1 MQQLAANQ
9 IAVAGE
15 GKSLMNRSACSLLPS
30 IRSSG
35 SWPEAFC
42 RATTMG
48 LLILLASV
56 ASFGQADQG
65 TITGQ
70 VLDPSGAVVAKAA
83 VKLTNIDTGLVLQA
97 HTDSSGVYT
106 FSPVKIGNY
115 QISATAAGFATT
127 TQQNLHLD
135 VQQRLAVNIQLR
147 TGAATETVEV
157 TAAPPLMQSEEASV
171 GQVMSARV
179 INETPLNGRNWVY
192 IAQLTSGVAPANGAR
207 GQGKGDFNANG
218 QRAEQNNFILD
229 GVDNNTNVVDFLN
242 GASFVVRP
250 PPDALSEFKVQ
261 TGDYSAEFGHSA
273 GAVVNATL
281 KSGTNQV
288 HGSLWEYARNNAFD
302 ARDWDA
308 LSVPNYH
315 QNQFGA
321 TLGLPIF
328 KNKLFFFGD
337 VEANRVIFQETQ
349 TETVP
354 TAKMRTGD
362 FSELLDTSLTGAAK
376 PIQLYEPN
384 SANPNQPL
392 GSACGNP
399 NNVMCASEI
408 DSVAQAILNMY
419 PLPNTGGGVVN
430 NNYVAERSAVDNT
443 FQFDGRLDWIM
454 SPKDQA
460 FSRFSYLNEPQNHP
474 GPLGPILDGGNF
486 GDDGRIIDNGQ
497 NFAFSETHIFSN
509 TLTNEFRGGYNYG
522 HFGLFQSNIDTNVS
536 QGLDLGG
543 IPFGNLNGG
552 LPYVNISGISHFGS
566 PQFYVSNE
574 YENVFQVLDNV
585 SKIRGNHAIKI
596 GINFQHIRFSTE
608 QPTQARGTYTFNG
621 LYTSDPANADPNTL
635 NSGYGVADFLAN
647 QMNSAAL
654 SNLFNTDDVRWDRSI
669 YAQDDWK
676 IKPRLTLNLGL
687 RYEYPQSY
695 RDLYG
700 HQAVYY
706 PTGPLFPGSGS
717 AVYLIPTQSQST
729 PLGPVFPALLAADN
743 IILKYVSNPYLIGQD
758 KYNFAPRLGFAYR
771 VSERL
776 VARGGFGIFY
786 GGVEST
792 GYYPNLGENFPF
804 EFDSNFPAPNCAANN
819 CPSNGF
825 ALETGFTN
833 AINAGLLNSI
843 STPALR
849 GSDPKVKT
857 PYSQQYNFSLEYG
870 ITNNLAATIGY
881 VGSASRHLQV
891 FPDPNSALELLPV
904 GANISPARPFPDFG
918 GTAYTSYSGISNY
931 NSLQAKLERRFANG
945 LSFLASYTYS
955 HALDDAPTPLG
966 STGDP
971 GYRNTNLVPI
981 RDDYADSPFDVRHR
995 VTFNGNYELP
1005 FGRGRKFA
1013 NQSGLFDYIAGGWSS
1028 SLTFRAQT
1036 GEPFTVT
1043 SDITT
1048 ANGASAFPFLVSD
1061 PLKGGGSPDPSNP
1074 GVTCPAKVHTLANWY
1089 NPCAFANP
1097 PAGST
1102 IISPVVGSAAALPY
1116 LGTHRDQIYG
1126 PGYQRIDMSLFKDFH
1141 LRHERVLQFRADI
1154 FNLFNTPSWGNP
1166 SGGTNVTAA
1175 GGDATN
1181 DSRGGQISSPRT
1193 FQNLTPDARFFQFA
1207 LKLSF

>member
-1 MQQLAANQ
+1 MLSGVWSEVSRRAAAVGLLFLLAA
-9 IAVAGE
+9 VAA
-15 GKSLMNRSACSLLPS
+15 L
-30 IRSSG
+30 
-35 SWPEAFC
+35 
-42 RATTMG
+42 
-48 LLILLASV
+48 
-56 ASFGQADQG
+56 GQADQG
-65 TITGQ
+65 AITGE
-70 VLDPSGAVVAKAA
+70 VLDPSGAVVANAQ
-83 VKLTNIDTGLVLQA
+83 VRLTNTDTGLVLQGHA
-97 HTDSSGVYT
+97 DNSGVFT

-115 QISATAAGFATT
+115 QLSATAPGFATT

-135 VQQRLAVNIQLR
+135 VQQRLAVNIQLK
-147 TGAATETVEV
+147 TGATTETVEI

-171 GQVMSARV
+171 GQVMSTRV
-179 INETPLNGRNWVY
+179 INETPLNGRNWVF
-192 IAQLTSGVAPANGAR
+192 IAQLTAGVAPANGAR

-229 GVDNNTNVVDFLN
+229 GVDNNTDVVDFLN
-242 GASFVVRP
+242 GASFIVRP

-281 KSGTNQV
+281 KSGTNQI
-288 HGSLWEYARNNAFD
+288 HGSMWEYLRNNDFD
-302 ARDWDA
+302 AQDWDA
-308 LSVPNYH
+308 TGVPSYH

-321 TLGLPIF
+321 TLGFPIF

-337 VEANRVIFQETQ
+337 LEANRVLFQETQ
-349 TETVP
+349 TVTVP
-354 TAKMRTGD
+354 TALMRTGD
-362 FSELLDTSLTGAAK
+362 FSELLDTSLTGAAH

-384 SANPNQPL
+384 SANPAAHL

-408 DSVAQAILNMY
+408 DTVAQNILNMY
-419 PLPNTGGGVVN
+419 PLPNIGGGVTT
-430 NNYVAERSAVDNT
+430 NNYVAERPTVDNT
-443 FQFDGRLDWIM
+443 FQYDGRLDWNM
-454 SPKDQA
+454 SAKDQM
-460 FSRFSYLNEPQNHP
+460 FSRYSYLNEPQNHP
-474 GPLGPILDGGNF
+474 GPLGPVLDGGNF
-486 GDDGRIIDNGQ
+486 SDDGRFLDIGQ
-497 NFAFSETHIFSN
+497 NFAFSETHIFTN
-509 TLTNEFRGGYNYG
+509 TLTNEVRFGYNYG
-522 HFGLFQSNIDTNVS
+522 HFGFFQSNIDNNVAP
-536 QGLDLGG
+536 GLGLGG
-543 IPFGNLNGG
+543 IPFGPLNGG

-585 SKIRGNHAIKI
+585 SKIKGNHALKF
-596 GINFQHIRFSTE
+596 GVNFQHIRFSTE
-608 QPTQARGTYTFNG
+608 QPTQPRGTYTFNG
-621 LYTSDPANADPNTL
+621 LYTSDPANTNPNTV

-647 QMNSAAL
+647 QMNSAAI
-654 SNLFNTDDVRWDRSI
+654 SNLFNTDDVRWDRSV

-676 IKPRLTLNLGL
+676 ATSKLTLNLGL

-700 HQAVYY
+700 HQAAYY
-706 PTGPLFPGSGS
+706 PTGPLTPGSGS
-717 AVYLIPTQSQST
+717 AVYLIPTQSENA

-743 IILKYVSNPYLIGQD
+743 ITLKYSSNPYLIGQD
-758 KYNFAPRLGFAYR
+758 RYNFAPRVGFAYR
-771 VSERL
+771 VTDRL
-776 VARGGFGIFY
+776 VVRGGYGIFY

-804 EFDSNFPAPNCAANN
+804 EFDSNFPAPSCSLGN

-825 ALETGFTN
+825 TLESGFTN
-833 AINAGLLNSI
+833 AINAGLLNAI

-857 PYSQQYNFSLEYG
+857 PYSQQYNLSTEYG
-870 ITNNLAATIGY
+870 ITNNMVATLSY
-881 VGSASRHLQV
+881 VGSGSRHLQV

-918 GTAYTSYSGISNY
+918 GTAYTSYTGISNY
-931 NSLQAKLERRFANG
+931 NSLQAKLERRFTNG

-955 HALDDAPTPLG
+955 HTLDDAPTPLG
-966 STGDP
+966 STGDS
-971 GYRNTNLVPI
+971 GYRGTNLVPI
-981 RDDYADSPFDVRHR
+981 RDDYANSPFDVRHR
-995 VTFNGNYELP
+995 MTFNGNYELP
-1005 FGRGRKFA
+1005 VGHGRRFA
-1013 NQSGLFDYIAGGWSS
+1013 NQSGPLDYIIGGWSS

-1048 ANGASAFPFLVSD
+1048 ANGASAFPFLVGD
-1061 PLKGGGSPDPSNP
+1061 PFKGGGTPDASNP
-1074 GVTCPAKVHTLANWY
+1074 GVACPAKVRTRSNWY

-1102 IISPVVGSAAALPY
+1102 ITSPVIGSAAALPF
-1116 LGTHRDQIYG
+1116 LGTHRNQIYG
-1126 PGYQRIDMSLFKDFH
+1126 PGYERIDMSLFKNFH
-1141 LRHERVLQFRADI
+1141 IYHESVLQFRADI

-1166 SGGTNVTAA
+1166 SGGSNVTAS